1 MPNPTLIV
9 HGGAGWIQDSVWPD
23 YQRGTQAAARAGQ
36 AVLES
41 GGSALDA
48 VCAACVALE
57 NDQCFNAG
65 YGSSLNAE
73 GRIENDAFVMTDDLR
88 VGAVGCLVGVRNPI
102 LAARLVMEQTEHC
115 LIVGAGAHAL
125 AERHGLALCDWREL
139 NVERRKR
146 QWEQLKAQGRSY
158 GESLVLESMEEQPA
172 GGSDGGGGV
181 TPSGGG
187 FSRRVDTHQTAT
199 EVAATVTDSEPRD
212 TIGALALDSRG
223 GMAAAL
229 STGGVML
236 KLPGRIG
243 DTPVPGSGAYCGPA
257 GAVCATGHG
266 EAAMRVCLAKF
277 IYDLLEAGA
286 DALSAAQ
293 AGVDYMVER
302 VDGKAGVI
310 VLDRLGRRAWAT
322 STARISAGIPERL
335 LADAPSGRV

>member
-1 MPNPTLIV
+1 MRTPAIIV

-36 AVLES
+36 AVLDA
-41 GGSALDA
+41 GAGALDA

-65 YGSSLNAE
+65 YGSSLTVE
-73 GRIENDAFVMTDDLR
+73 GAIENDAFLMTDDMR
-88 VGAVGCLVGVRNPI
+88 VGAVGCLSGVRNPI

-125 AERHGLALCDWREL
+125 AQRHGLELCDWREL
-139 NVERRKR
+139 IVERRLK

-172 GGSDGGGGV
+172 AGGA
-181 TPSGGG
+181 SGGG
-187 FSRRVDTHQTAT
+187 LSHRNAAGLTAT
-199 EVAATVTDSEPRD
+199 EVASTGESEPRD
-212 TIGALALDSRG
+212 TIGALALDCRG
-223 GMAAAL
+223 GLAAAL

-236 KLPGRIG
+236 KLPGRLG
-243 DTPVPGSGAYCGPA
+243 DTPVPGGGAYCGPA

-266 EAAMRVCLAKF
+266 EAAMRVCLAKY
-277 IYDLLEAGA
+277 IYDRLEAGA
-286 DALSAAQ
+286 DALSAAL
-293 AGVDYMVER
+293 AGVKYLVER

-310 VLDRLGRRAWAT
+310 VLDRQGRRAWAT
-322 STARISAGIPERL
+322 STTRISAGIPERL
-335 LADAPSGRV
+335 LADAPSGTA